1 MEYKNFKHL
10 ICINFIGKSYFGNDE
25 SQNYLIFQPVLTLF
39 QIFSGIVD
47 KNLGWKSKWLSEE
60 SITTPTMP
68 SNSFTQNITCNHNSD
83 ITVKFEGNCLKQ
95 NRAFFT
101 HGNEVDLFIVYVTWF

>member
-1 MEYKNFKHL
+1 
-10 ICINFIGKSYFGNDE
+10 
-25 SQNYLIFQPVLTLF
+25 
-39 QIFSGIVD
+39 
-47 KNLGWKSKWLSEE
+47 
-60 SITTPTMP
+60 MP

-101 HGNEVDLFIVYVTWF
+101 HENEVDLFIVYVT